1 MRPHLLLIDAL
12 NLIRRVHAAV
22 RAPDEDSQVDGAIS
36 ATLSSLT
43 RAIKETAPSHC
54 LMVFDGNPPTW
65 RHALFPDYKKGRKP
79 MPEPLRKRLGDFNRA
94 FLNMGVKTFRKSG
107 LEADDVIAAVACKA
121 SKADIETTILST
133 DRIFLQLLSAP
144 QIRLR
149 DHFQKCDYQG
159 ESVQNLY
166 GFGADR
172 LTQFWAMAGVG
183 DVPGVQ
189 GVGDKGATS
198 LILEHQEIS
207 NIFLLDEEA
216 KGAAGK
222 VVRQK
227 DLALLSLKLATLA
240 CDLEVGVRM
249 RDLRYVPASGEAG

>member
-1 MRPHLLLIDAL
+1 MPPHLLLIDAL

-22 RAPDEDSQVDGAIS
+22 RAPDEDSQIDGAIS
-36 ATLSSLT
+36 ATVASLT
-43 RAIKETAPSHC
+43 RAIKETSPTHC

-65 RHALFPDYKKGRKP
+65 RHNLFPDYKKGRKP

-94 FLNMGVKTFRKSG
+94 FLNMGVRTFRKSG
-107 LEADDVIAAVACKA
+107 LEADDVIASVASKA
-121 SKADIETTILST
+121 SKANVETTILST
-133 DRIFLQLLSAP
+133 DRIFLQLLNAP
-144 QIRLR
+144 QIKLR
-149 DHFQKCDYQG
+149 DHFQKFDYQRD
-159 ESVQNLY
+159 SVQKLY

-172 LTQFWAMAGVG
+172 LTQFWAIAGVG

-198 LILEHQEIS
+198 LMLEHQEIS
-207 NIFLLDEEA
+207 NIFLLGEES

-222 VVRQK
+222 VVKQK
-227 DLALLSLKLATLA
+227 DQALLSLKLATLA

-249 RDLRYVPASGEAG
+249 KDLRYGSVSEE